1 MPSQNNNDNDMNKHA
16 AAAGVYGN
24 NVQKNTPDQ
33 RELEAHVLLKSAKFL
48 SDIQGDWDNTT
59 PEVLEETLK
68 YNRQIWMMFYD
79 TALENTEGNRPN
91 DLRSNII
98 NLANFVFKRELDIMS
113 APSKEKLNVLVS
125 INREIA
131 AGLMSNANAN
141 TAAAPATE
149 NKVEDNAENKQAQK
163 ADESNTIKTS
173 A

>member
-1 MPSQNNNDNDMNKHA
+1 MSQNKYPSAKDHA
-16 AAAGVYGN
+16 AAADIYGS

-48 SDIQGDWDNTT
+48 TTLQDDWDNVT
-59 PEVLEETLK
+59 PEILEETLK

-79 TALENTEGNRPN
+79 TALENTEGDRPN

-98 NLANFVFKRELDIMS
+98 NLANFVFKRELDILGN
-113 APSKEKLNVLVS
+113 PEKDKINVLIN

-131 AGLMSNANAN
+131 AGLMSNQNSVPPEDK
-141 TAAAPATE
+141 TEQRKATDTKKPPE
-149 NKVEDNAENKQAQK
+149 GG
-163 ADESNTIKTS
+163 STITS

>member
-1 MPSQNNNDNDMNKHA
+1 MPPHDKSSQSQHA
-16 AAAGVYGN
+16 AAAGAYGT

-48 SDIQGDWDNTT
+48 QDMQNDWDNIT

-79 TALENTEGNRPN
+79 TALENPEGDRPN

-98 NLANFVFKRELDIMS
+98 NLANFVFKREIEILGD
-113 APSKEKLNVLVS
+113 PQKEKLNVLIS

-131 AGLMSNANAN
+131 AGLMSRDANA
-141 TAAAPATE
+141 A
-149 NKVEDNAENKQAQK
+149 KQSAQEK
-163 ADESNTIKTS
+163 QNQKDGTKKPPEGGSTIQS